1 MSLTTDAWLDP
12 DLVSFL
18 GATAHFIV
26 RDVPNGQLILRSG
39 LLAFRHIQGSHTG
52 ANLARVLYTIIKNAS
67 IERKV
72 CWFILF
78 QPYFGAI

>member
-1 MSLTTDAWLDP
+1 MLLTTDAWSDP

-26 RDVPNGQLILRSG
+26 RDRPENQLILKSG
-39 LLAFRHIQGSHTG
+39 LLAFWHVRGSHTSE
-52 ANLARVLYTIIKNAS
+52 NLACIFYNIIKEAG

-72 CWFILF
+72 YWFRSI
-78 QPYFGAI
+78 FGII